1 MSEILQDKTYIDYN
15 YICRY
20 AGFPYWY
27 HADDKKC
34 IYGITSQLSKDIS
47 YLIHTVEKNDT
58 FDSIS
63 LYYYNSPLYF
73 WVIMDFNDFQDPFE
87 NPPIG
92 SQLKIPTL
100 SSIRY
105 LEV

>member
-1 MSEILQDKTYIDYN
+1 MSEILQDKTYINYN

-20 AGFPYWY
+20 SGFPYWY
-27 HADDKKC
+27 HSDDEKC
-34 IYGITSQLSKDIS
+34 IYGTTSQLAKDIS
-47 YLIHTVEKNDT
+47 YVVHTVKNNDT

-73 WVIMDFNDFQDPFE
+73 WVVMDFNDIQDPFE
-87 NPPIG
+87 RPVVG

-100 SSIRY
+100 SSIY
-105 LEV
+105 YQEV